1 MSKTINI
8 NRIALKKL
16 PYRDGVLLISK
27 ITKRVYLIENKM
39 KRYINTLTEFKKYR
53 KNKVYRVN
61 DTILNLYPE
70 QFQNR
75 NGVLFIDEDT
85 NQTYLIKNKTKDY
98 IDTLEEL
105 KKYKKNKIYRVN
117 DAVLNL
123 YSDINN

>member
-1 MSKTINI
+1 
-8 NRIALKKL
+8 
-16 PYRDGVLLISK
+16 
-27 ITKRVYLIENKM
+27 
-39 KRYINTLTEFKKYR
+39 
-53 KNKVYRVN
+53 
-61 DTILNLYPE
+61 YPE

-105 KKYKKNKIYRVN
+105 KKYKKNKIYKVN